1 MAGIGF
7 SGTFTCIQLLI
18 ASHYS
23 GTHYGR
29 ILAIVVLIDTLCGAL
44 GTRVVAL
51 LRESQGNYQMAL
63 TIMATLA
70 LIAAVVVVLL
80 RSGEQAYEARSS
92 SA

>member
-1 MAGIGF
+1 
-7 SGTFTCIQLLI
+7 
-18 ASHYS
+18 
-23 GTHYGR
+23 
-29 ILAIVVLIDTLCGAL
+29 
-44 GTRVVAL
+44 
-51 LRESQGNYQMAL
+51 MAL